1 MKKILNKRT
10 EENAI
15 DVETRFSGIPS
26 IYQYCSKALE
36 LGHARNENP
45 PLSNPETLYNNLSAI
60 VASPLKFKANL
71 DILPQCAQQCSLL
84 IVKIMYH
91 LKCTIKA
98 ENGD

>member
-1 MKKILNKRT
+1 MKKILNKRN
-10 EENAI
+10 EENVI

-71 DILPQCAQQCSLL
+71 DILPQCVHSSVVFSL
-84 IVKIMYH
+84 
-91 LKCTIKA
+91 
-98 ENGD
+98 